1 MSDRKELEA
10 LFNKHGY
17 TDFKWVE
24 PIDVVISQ
32 WVRTKCMFGCG
43 NYGHNATCPPNVPS
57 IEEVRQLFAEYR
69 TVVIFHFAHTVE
81 KPEDR
86 HAWTRG
92 VNQELVKLE
101 RALFLAGY
109 YKSFLLCCDSCFLC
123 PDCTGTRGTCKNPR
137 LARPS
142 PESMAIDVFATV
154 RKVGFPIE
162 VLTEYSQAMNRYAF
176 LLIE

>member
-1 MSDRKELEA
+1 MKDRKELEA
-10 LFNKHGY
+10 LFHKHGC

-24 PIDVVISQ
+24 PADVVVSQ

-43 NYGHNATCPPNVPS
+43 NYGRNATCPPNVPS
-57 IEEVRQLFAEYR
+57 VEEVRQLFSEYR
-69 TVVIFHFAHTVE
+69 AAVIFHFAQGVE

-86 HAWTRG
+86 HAWTKA

-101 RALFLAGY
+101 RTIFLAGY
-109 YKSFLLCCDSCFLC
+109 YKAFLLCCDSCHLC
-123 PDCTGTRGTCKNPR
+123 PECTETRDKCNHPR

-154 RKVGFPIE
+154 RKAGFQIE
-162 VLTEYSQAMNRYAF
+162 VLTEYTQTMNRYAF

>member
-1 MSDRKELEA
+1 MEDRKELEV
-10 LFNKHGY
+10 LFQKHGY
-17 TDFKWVE
+17 QDFKWADPKE
-24 PIDVVISQ
+24 VVVAQ

-43 NYGHNATCPPNVPS
+43 NYGRNAACPPNVPS
-57 IEEVRQLFAEYR
+57 VAEVRQLFAEYG
-69 TVVIFHFAHTVE
+69 TMAIFHFAHAVA

-92 VNQELVKLE
+92 INQELVKLE

-109 YKSFLLCCDSCFLC
+109 YKAFLLCCDSCYLC
-123 PDCTGTRGTCKNPR
+123 DDCTGTRGTCKHPR
-137 LARPS
+137 SARPS
-142 PESMAIDVFATV
+142 PESMAIDVFATC
-154 RKVGFPIE
+154 RRIGFPIE